1 MVRLAAHSPSPT
13 RNGIFA
19 RSSSSVSYNQGMKQ
33 IPQFIF
39 VNICLI
45 TSLAAQNGQSRLLDE
60 RWASFQHELML
71 RAMEE
76 RPSQVERE
84 IAERKY
90 AQYLE
95 RQFVAKMNRFIA
107 LWKALAEDYNA
118 KSAFNVKLAKEVAKA
133 FHDLESGEGWPKAP
147 K

>member
-1 MVRLAAHSPSPT
+1 
-13 RNGIFA
+13 
-19 RSSSSVSYNQGMKQ
+19 MKQ

-45 TSLAAQNGQSRLLDE
+45 TSLAAQNPQSRLIDD
-60 RWASFQHELML
+60 RWDSLQHELIL
-71 RAMEE
+71 RAMEQ
-76 RPSQVERE
+76 RASQVEKE
-84 IAERKY
+84 IAERRY

-95 RQFVAKMNRFIA
+95 QQFVAKMNRFVM

-118 KSAFNVKLAKEVAKA
+118 KSAFNAKLVKEVAKA
-133 FHDLESGEGWPKAP
+133 FHDLENGEGWPKTR